1 MFNPLLPD
9 LSKLKDAD
17 LEGKVLDLTQKY
29 HAALRMGQGMLA
41 QQVII
46 TLEAHRYEQQRRQA
60 ESMKIL
66 QEKQKKQGLDDL
78 INVE

>member
-9 LSKLKDAD
+9 LSKIKDAD
-17 LEGKVLDLTQKY
+17 LENKVLDLNQKF
-29 HAALRMGQGMLA
+29 HSSMRMGQGSLA
-41 QQVII
+41 QQVAI
-46 TLEAHRYEQQRRQA
+46 TLEAYRYEQQRRQA
-60 ESMKIL
+60 EAMKTL

>member
-9 LSKLKDAD
+9 LSKIKDVD
-17 LEGKVLDLTQKY
+17 LENKVLDLTHKY
-29 HAALRMGQGMLA
+29 HAAMRMGQGGLA
-41 QQVII
+41 QQVVI
-46 TLEAHRYEQQRRQA
+46 TLEAYHYEQQRRQA
-60 ESMKIL
+60 DAMKQL

>member
-9 LSKLKDAD
+9 LSKIKDVD
-17 LEGKVLDLTQKY
+17 LENKVLDLTHKY
-29 HAALRMGQGMLA
+29 HAAMRMGQGSLA
-41 QQVII
+41 QQVVI
-46 TLEAHRYEQQRRQA
+46 TLEAYRYEQQRRQA
-60 ESMKIL
+60 DAMKQL

>member
-9 LSKLKDAD
+9 LSKIKDAD
-17 LEGKVLDLTQKY
+17 LENKVLDLNQKF
-29 HAALRMGQGMLA
+29 HASMRMGQGGLA
-41 QQVII
+41 QQVAI
-46 TLEAHRYEQQRRQA
+46 TLEAYRYEQQRRQA
-60 ESMKIL
+60 EAMKTL

>member
-9 LSKLKDAD
+9 LGKLKDAD
-17 LEGKVLDLTQKY
+17 LENKVLDLTQKY
-29 HAALRMGQGMLA
+29 YAAMRLGNGGLA
-41 QQVII
+41 QQVALN
-46 TLEAHRYEQQRRQA
+46 LEAHRIEQHRRQA
-60 ESMKIL
+60 EAMKTL

>member
-9 LSKLKDAD
+9 LSKIKDAD
-17 LEGKVLDLTQKY
+17 LENKVLDLNQKF
-29 HAALRMGQGMLA
+29 HASMRMGQGSLA
-41 QQVII
+41 QQVAI
-46 TLEAHRYEQQRRQA
+46 TLEAYRYEQQRRQA
-60 ESMKIL
+60 EAMKTL

>member
-9 LSKLKDAD
+9 LSKIKDAD
-17 LEGKVLDLTQKY
+17 LENKVLDLNQKF
-29 HAALRMGQGMLA
+29 HSSMRMGQGGLA
-41 QQVII
+41 QQVAI
-46 TLEAHRYEQQRRQA
+46 TLEAYRYEQQRRQA
-60 ESMKIL
+60 EAMKTL